1 MSFDFGYRESDSPL
15 VEHIWTTTSARDSG
29 SFISS
34 AACHL
39 EMVVTKQRGNIV
51 VTVIGPE
58 TKAKSAPIPDDAEF
72 FGITF
77 KIGTY
82 LPHLPTIQLVNT
94 GINLPDATSR
104 SFWFYGSS
112 WELPTFENA
121 DHFLNRMVKQG
132 MLVRDPVVEAVLADQ
147 APDLSLRSVQRRF
160 VHTTGLTHKSIQQ
173 IERAQQAMRLLEQG
187 MPILDT
193 TFETGYFDQAHLT
206 NALKR
211 FVGRTPSQIISDLST
226 SSPTPSR

>member
-1 MSFDFGYRESDSPL
+1 MGFDFGYRESDSPL

-51 VTVIGPE
+51 VTVLGPE
-58 TKAKSAPIPDDAEF
+58 TQAKLSPITDEAEV

-82 LPHLPTIQLVNT
+82 LPHLPTTQLVNH
-94 GINLPDATSR
+94 GIDLPDATSR
-104 SFWFYGSS
+104 SFWFYGSA
-112 WELPTFENA
+112 WEFPTFENA
-121 DHFLNRMVKQG
+121 DNFLNRMVRQG
-132 MLVRDPVVEAVLADQ
+132 MLVRDPVVAAVLEEKETY
-147 APDLSLRSVQRRF
+147 LSLRSVQRRF
-160 VHTTGLTHKSIQQ
+160 VHATGLTYKAIQK
-173 IERAQQAMRLLEQG
+173 IERAQKAMRLLEQG

-193 TFETGYFDQAHLT
+193 AFETGYYDQAHLT
-206 NALKR
+206 NALKHLM
-211 FVGRTPSQIISDLST
+211 GRTPAQIA
-226 SSPTPSR
+226 